1 VFPAVVIDLG
11 SQVAPNEA
19 AWVLEACNA
28 AIVSGT
34 CELDTSAS
42 EPGRALAIVRWESE
56 ARRSVRIEVGLR
68 AAERA
73 DWSVREMEFSG
84 RDPAR
89 ERWRSIGLVLAT
101 LVGEVEA
108 ARAQRPEQ
116 GSVAAGSGA
125 QPAGGSP
132 PPAAAAATETAAS
145 ETAATETAAS
155 ETAASAR
162 TQTRSVPRP
171 AASAEPDAPAR
182 DELAGARTSPVPA
195 RRFLAPELPVIR
207 PTTFVAAGVLAGSSA
222 DLDPLRW
229 GGGVRGG
236 WISPAGWVLSAAGD
250 YSRSTLRQ
258 GALEAEW
265 LRLAA
270 GAGYRHWWS
279 KRWSFELGVEL
290 GARALSVVPK
300 AAGSIQSTAW
310 SPQAALHGEIWWQAL
325 ASAGAW
331 LGLSASSIG
340 RETHL
345 VGFDGEPE
353 AEVPWA
359 ESHGMFGIWWAP

>member
-56 ARRSVRIEVGLR
+56 GRRSVRIEVGLR
-68 AAERA
+68 AEERA
-73 DWSVREMEFSG
+73 DWSVREMEFSA

-89 ERWRSIGLVLAT
+89 ERWRSVGLVLAT

-108 ARAQRPEQ
+108 ARGQRPEQ
-116 GSVAAGSGA
+116 ASAASAGTSAQRESAAGSA
-125 QPAGGSP
+125 
-132 PPAAAAATETAAS
+132 PPAAPAAS
-145 ETAATETAAS
+145 ETAAGAARTQSLERPQPAAS
-155 ETAASAR
+155 AQPPAPARDDLASAR
-162 TQTRSVPRP
+162 TLPGR
-171 AASAEPDAPAR
+171 AP
-182 DELAGARTSPVPA
+182 
-195 RRFLAPELPVIR
+195 RFLAPNLPVIR
-207 PTTFVAAGVLAGSSA
+207 PTTFVAAGVLAGSGA

-236 WISPAGWVLSAAGD
+236 WISPGGWVLSAAAD
-250 YSRSTLRQ
+250 YSRSALRE

-270 GAGYRHWWS
+270 GAGYRLWWS
-279 KRWSFELGVEL
+279 KRWSFELGLEL
-290 GARALSVVPK
+290 GVRGLSVVPNGT
-300 AAGSIQSTAW
+300 GSIHSTTW
-310 SPQAALHGEIWWQAL
+310 SAQGALHGEIWWQAL
-325 ASAGAW
+325 SSAGAW
-331 LGLSASSIG
+331 LGVNASSIG

-345 VGFDGEPE
+345 LGLDGRAE

-359 ESHGMFGIWWAP
+359 ESHGMVGIWWAP